1 MEAEINGDNVVIAGK
16 VKGVIRVTKMLTML
30 PTAVMTGDIYTP
42 NVDCTEALRRE
53 TGHFLD
59 CIRERRT
66 PESDGPAGLR
76 IVKILAAAQE
86 SLAANGSWIAL

>member
-1 MEAEINGDNVVIAGK
+1 LRPDERIKIYDKGLVLKDGPSPDSHQILAGYRIGD
-16 VKGVIRVTKMLTML
+16 L
-30 PTAVMTGDIYTP
+30 YTP

-66 PESDGPAGLR
+66 PESDGKTGLR
-76 IVKILAAAQE
+76 IVNILAAAQE